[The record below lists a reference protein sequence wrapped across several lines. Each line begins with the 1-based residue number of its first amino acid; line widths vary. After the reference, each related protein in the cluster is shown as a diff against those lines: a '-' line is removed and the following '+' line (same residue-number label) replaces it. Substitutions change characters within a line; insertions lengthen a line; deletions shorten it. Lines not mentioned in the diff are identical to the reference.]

1 MKEKAQKIE
10 LHKKGRNNV
19 ASTDRSDALKEKRLN
34 KNLRSLVDS
43 TIFFFCCGN
52 KFLKACHKKRQ
63 ESHLICVFHF
73 ESFQ

>member
-34 KNLRSLVDS
+34 KNLRSLVGS
-43 TIFFFCCGN
+43 TIFFFFAVATN
-52 KFLKACHKKRQ
+52 F
-63 ESHLICVFHF
+63 
-73 ESFQ
+73 